1 MVYAKHFFACLTNFM
16 LTGFQ
21 FISCS
26 IPTFQAEMAMEDD
39 QRGPDVAVTC
49 VFLVSGAAIA
59 YWIDFGFTR
68 LENQISWVRQASE
81 SSHVAVRLVSPV
93 QLTISR
99 DSPLHCR
106 SCLPFVLVVSPFYF
120 RILQD
125 GTMPKATKQRA
136 MRLSVEFSIP
146 ILLTTES
153 SK

>member
-1 MVYAKHFFACLTNFM
+1 MYANHFFACLRNLM

-26 IPTFQAEMAMEDD
+26 IPTFQAEMAMEDN

-68 LENQISWVRQASE
+68 LENQISWVRQAIQ
-81 SSHVAVRLVSPV
+81 SSHAAVRLVSPV
-93 QLTISR
+93 KLTISR

-106 SCLPFVLVVSPFYF
+106 SRLPFVLVASPFSF

-125 GTMPKATKQRA
+125 GTMPKATRQRA
-136 MRLSVEFSIP
+136 MRLSVVFL
-146 ILLTTES
+146 ILILPTTES